1 MVGQIR
7 ADNYTQTDRQK
18 EFYSDILS
26 DLNPHPQTG
35 DIVRYVNE
43 NAVKR
48 SLRNLIRT
56 NTGERLFAP
65 TLGGNI
71 NKFLFEPLD
80 DITATSIREQVTQT
94 ISNHEPRCKLI
105 SVDVIP
111 RTEIDGY
118 IINVNYMIINSQAV
132 QQTTITL
139 YRVR

>member
-1 MVGQIR
+1 MAVQIR

-18 EFYSDILS
+18 EFYSDFLP

-48 SLRNLIRT
+48 SIRNLVRT
-56 NTGERLFAP
+56 NAGERLFAP
-65 TLGGNI
+65 TVGGNI
-71 NKFLFEPLD
+71 DKFLFEPLD
-80 DITATSIREQVTQT
+80 NITASSIKDQITQV
-94 ISNHEPRCKLI
+94 ISNHEPRCKLM

-118 IINVNYMIINSQAV
+118 IINVNYMIINSQTV
-132 QQTTITL
+132 QQTSITL

>member
-1 MVGQIR
+1 MVQTR

-18 EFYSDILS
+18 EFYADILP

-35 DIVRYVNE
+35 DIVRYINE

-56 NTGERLFAP
+56 NAGERLFAP

-80 DITATSIREQVTQT
+80 SITATSIREQITQT
-94 ISNHEPRCKLI
+94 ITNHEPRCKLM
-105 SVDVIP
+105 SVDVVP
-111 RTEIDGY
+111 RSEVDGY
-118 IINVNYMIINSQAV
+118 IINVNYMIINSQV
-132 QQTTITL
+132 PQQTTITL